1 MYASYRCSTPCC
13 AFQSSRARGLL
24 IFLTVTPLWQAMD
37 TRATSP
43 LFPHEERRKAE
54 VNQFGSVGSDPHPI
68 ELLEARICGAVAA
81 QSHRSGR
88 CRFSRSLP
96 LLRTPYT
103 RDLVTIWSLPL
114 SFGKLTLVENFL
126 TLVAFLYQACSG
138 SCNSI
143 LCFSVLEKGFT
154 KRVQSCRQCRFIC
167 GDQYYY
173 LRLHVCVCIGV

>member
-1 MYASYRCSTPCC
+1 MCLFCQFQRVPHHSPFTAPHPPAPSPPDRACKTVSAGAFSKTPTCMPPTF
-13 AFQSSRARGLL
+13 A
-24 IFLTVTPLWQAMD
+24 
-37 TRATSP
+37 
-43 LFPHEERRKAE
+43 
-54 VNQFGSVGSDPHPI
+54 VGSDPHPI

-126 TLVAFLYQACSG
+126 TPVAFLYQGCSG

-167 GDQYYY
+167 GDQYYS
-173 LRLHVCVCIGV
+173 LRFARASP